1 MMLLTLVLSLSLA
14 ADKRPP
20 PPASKKG
27 NTLKEVIKD
36 SSSTVSTSGLDGG
49 TGHVVN
55 GLDLSKL
62 PFTPDSIKQV
72 VLSYQPRVQGCHE
85 EAMVGAKPI
94 TGVVKVAFTISPEGY
109 VKSAKVDKR
118 ASSIKDEHLHD
129 CLASVVS
136 AMSFPKPPDG
146 KDHPIEFPF
155 NLKPVE

>member
-1 MMLLTLVLSLSLA
+1 MTLLCLLLSLSLA

-20 PPASKKG
+20 PPSPKKG

-36 SSSTVSTSGLDGG
+36 SSSASTADRDGG
-49 TGHVVN
+49 TDQVIN
-55 GLDLSKL
+55 GIDLSKL
-62 PFTPDSIKQV
+62 PFTTDSIKQV

-85 EAMVGAKPI
+85 EAMAGSKPI
-94 TGVVKVAFTISPEGY
+94 GGLVKVAFTITPEGF

-118 ASSIKDEHLHD
+118 GSTIKDEHLHD
-129 CLASVVS
+129 CLVSVVS
-136 AMSFPKPPDG
+136 AMNFPKPPDG